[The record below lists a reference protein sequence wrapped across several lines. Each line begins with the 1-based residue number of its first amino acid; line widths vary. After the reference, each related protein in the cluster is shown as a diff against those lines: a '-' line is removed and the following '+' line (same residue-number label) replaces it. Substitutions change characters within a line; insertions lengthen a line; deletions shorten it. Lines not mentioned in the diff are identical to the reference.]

1 MPEVS
6 GVEISSRPQN
16 GTTYGAGELIWERGE
31 THASGFLPGASVAC
45 MRSSRSSAATSMTS
59 RCLAAVE
66 GSQLGHVG
74 AVERVPAGC
83 GSWALCASCA
93 RIRSDIPPG
102 GSMGIAASGLPGD
115 AMRHDQSY
123 KALFSHSLPVRD
135 LLRDFV
141 GELLEGGLE
150 WMQRLD
156 FSTLEPLPTERID
169 PTLRGRANDIVW
181 RVRFRDAEGGP
192 EWLRALLML
201 EFQSGID
208 WFMALRVQGYAVRL
222 YESLWRDRRPGRG
235 DRLPP
240 VLAVVIYNGKS
251 RWRASTAMAGLI
263 GEGTRPVA
271 GGASAAPALTGE
283 SYVLLDVGA
292 YKGGSLPPG
301 NLVSL
306 IMATELMSEPGE
318 AIGILEAALRLL
330 SAAEQE
336 RLRDTFLAW
345 FRLSVSRTGVDLEF
359 LEDRTMMEQMEQVG
373 ALRTTLEE
381 RFEALH
387 DAIQQGVAPRRGPR
401 ASSENGSCC
410 VA

>member
-1 MPEVS
+1 
-6 GVEISSRPQN
+6 
-16 GTTYGAGELIWERGE
+16 
-31 THASGFLPGASVAC
+31 
-45 MRSSRSSAATSMTS
+45 MRR
-59 RCLAAVE
+59 R
-66 GSQLGHVG
+66 
-74 AVERVPAGC
+74 
-83 GSWALCASCA
+83 
-93 RIRSDIPPG
+93 
-102 GSMGIAASGLPGD
+102 
-115 AMRHDQSY
+115 
-123 KALFSHSLPVRD
+123 
-135 LLRDFV
+135 
-141 GELLEGGLE
+141 LEP
-150 WMQRLD
+150 
-156 FSTLEPLPTERID
+156 LEPLPTERID

-192 EWLRALLML
+192 EWLRVLLML

-222 YESLWRDRRPGRG
+222 YESLWRERRPGRG

-318 AIGILEAALRLL
+318 AIDILEAALRLL

-387 DAIQQGVAPRRGPR
+387 DAIRTEARAEGIERERKLLRRQTERKFGTEAALRVAGLLAGTDDQSRLEDVGEWIIDCEEG
-401 ASSENGSCC
+401 SELIARLEGT
-410 VA
+410 A

>member
-1 MPEVS
+1 
-6 GVEISSRPQN
+6 
-16 GTTYGAGELIWERGE
+16 
-31 THASGFLPGASVAC
+31 
-45 MRSSRSSAATSMTS
+45 
-59 RCLAAVE
+59 
-66 GSQLGHVG
+66 
-74 AVERVPAGC
+74 
-83 GSWALCASCA
+83 
-93 RIRSDIPPG
+93 
-102 GSMGIAASGLPGD
+102 MGIAASGLPGD

-141 GELLEGGLE
+141 GELLEGGRE

-192 EWLRALLML
+192 EWLRVLLML

-222 YESLWRDRRPGRG
+222 YESLWRERRPGRG

-318 AIGILEAALRLL
+318 AIDILEAALRLL

-387 DAIQQGVAPRRGPR
+387 DAIRTEARAEGIERERKLLRRQTERKFGTEAALRVAGLLAGTDDQSRLEDVGEWIIDCEEG
-401 ASSENGSCC
+401 SELIARLEGT
-410 VA
+410 A